1 MQTEHDSRLQEIK
14 EIFETCLEIPVK
26 DENADFLQLGGNSMT
41 ATKMLQRIKKKYQIK
56 IGFQDIFEHPSVAT
70 MTDYILYLLE
80 QKVELK
86 DENEKKDILQEVFE
100 LTPIQKAYLIGRK
113 AENNEISSHFYME
126 FTKEKYDLG
135 KLEKTWNELICAYPA
150 LRLVIDEK
158 TQTQKVLEQVPKYQI
173 PYQVFEEEETFEK
186 FRKKEEKQVL
196 SLNSWPIFEIAVSK
210 VKGKEIL
217 HVSFDNMV
225 LDGMSICNILDIWS
239 RKYADEVVNTKE
251 EKTFAEYVISSKER
265 KDEVSYKEEKN
276 LWEEQL
282 KKIPEKPEL
291 PTIGVEGEKQFYR
304 KEICIPKKQW
314 EMIKKYLHTYGLTES
329 SVLLSCYGEVLY
341 RWSKTNAFTIN
352 VTVNKRGFVDSA
364 YEKTIGEFTDVSL
377 ISFRYGEKKS
387 FVQKCQKIQK
397 QLHRSMNRK
406 EFDGVEAQ
414 RMWSSV
420 HESVFGTAFPIV
432 FTSMLGTAEHW
443 KMPGTYYYGLTQTP
457 QVWMDC
463 QVRMQGDD
471 LYLNWDIRKGIF
483 DDDIIEEQFESLT
496 NLLHCL
502 EEEKFWD
509 KQSISHCQVLREAK
523 TEMCKDETLLSDKSF
538 YEIFEES
545 CKAYPERPAVI
556 YGDEVLSYE
565 TLNNQVIALAKML
578 EGAKT
583 VGILLEKGK
592 NQIVSVLAASAVGA
606 SYVPIDIQNPKERIE
621 KIKEQADLDVII
633 SKDGIL
639 PLKKNGEKKR
649 VAMKEKGKRPAYM
662 IFTSGST
669 GTPKGVVISQR
680 AANNTIFDIN
690 RRYQVSECD
699 VAIAL
704 SNLSFDLSVYDL
716 FGMFAAGGAVLMP
729 EEDQIKDPTAWI
741 QAIYSYQLT
750 IWNSVPTFMEMLC
763 TYLELNDKD
772 LSERLA
778 SIRLILLSGDKV
790 ANELPEKIHKYMP
803 KAKIVCLGGATEAA
817 IWSNYF
823 EPEEICKEWP
833 SIPYGYALTNQQ
845 YYILNQDFC
854 ICPDGVEGELCI
866 AGEGLADEYLRDE
879 KMTEDKFPFVEEL
892 HKRIY
897 RTGDRGKMVDG
908 CIWFL
913 GREDTQIKRRGFR
926 IELGEIENAL
936 CSIPQIQN
944 AKVGFKEGKIIGFVR
959 KKDANIRQ
967 RDILKSLK
975 DKVPEY
981 YIPDAIHFTNQMP
994 LNQNGKIDMKQ
1005 LWNQYEEECGQ
1016 SEQRKYEATETE
1028 KQIRRIWRKVLN
1040 NANISSVETDFFKSG
1055 GDSIRAIE
1063 VVGKINQLYPMAHL
1077 EIKDIFYHVTMKD
1090 LAAFLD
1096 EKLAEQDLFE
1106 EGVI

>member
-1 MQTEHDSRLQEIK
+1 MQTESEVRLQEIK
-14 EIFETCLEIPVK
+14 EIFENCLEMPVEN
-26 DENADFLQLGGNSMT
+26 ENADFLLLGGNSMT
-41 ATKMLQRIKKKYQIK
+41 ATKIMQRIKKKYQIK
-56 IGFQDIFEHPSVAT
+56 IGFQDVFEHPSVAT
-70 MTDYILYLLE
+70 MTDYILFLLE
-80 QKVELK
+80 QNVELK
-86 DENEKKDILQEVFE
+86 DGSEFKDFSQEVFE
-100 LTPIQKAYLIGRK
+100 LMPIQKAYLIGRTT
-113 AENNEISSHFYME
+113 EDNEISSHFYME

-135 KLEKTWNELICAYPA
+135 KLEKAWNELILEYPA

-158 TQTQKVLEQVPKYQI
+158 TQTQKVLERVPEYQI
-173 PYQVFEEEETFEK
+173 SYQVFEDEAIFEE
-186 FRKKEEKQVL
+186 FRKKIEKQVL
-196 SLNSWPIFEIAVSK
+196 PVNRWPIFELAVSR
-210 VKGKEIL
+210 VKNKEIL
-217 HVSFDNMV
+217 HVSFDNMI
-225 LDGMSICNILDIWS
+225 LDGMSICSILDIWS
-239 RKYADEVVNTKE
+239 RKYAGEVVEAKE
-251 EKTFAEYVISSKER
+251 EKTFAEYVISSKAR
-265 KDEVSYKEEKN
+265 KDEVSYENEKN
-276 LWEEQL
+276 LWKAQVKE
-282 KKIPEKPEL
+282 IPEKPEL
-291 PTIGVEGEKQFYR
+291 PTRGGEGEKQFYR
-304 KEICIPKKQW
+304 KEICIQKNQW
-314 EMIKKYLHTYGLTES
+314 EMIKKHLRVYGLTES
-329 SVLLSCYGEVLY
+329 SVLLSCYGEILY

-352 VTVNKRGFVDSA
+352 VTVNKRGLVDNA
-364 YEKTIGEFTDVSL
+364 YEKTIGEFTDVAL
-377 ISFRYGEKKS
+377 ISFQFGKKET
-387 FVQKCQKIQK
+387 FVQKCKKIQK
-397 QLHRSMNRK
+397 QLHLSMNRK
-406 EFDGVEAQ
+406 AFEGVEAQ

-443 KMPGTYYYGLTQTP
+443 KMPGNYYYGLTQTP
-457 QVWMDC
+457 QVWLDC

-483 DDDIIEEQFESLT
+483 EDDVIEEQFESLS

-523 TEMCKDETLLSDKSF
+523 TDMCKDETLLSDKSF

-556 YGDEVLSYE
+556 YQDKVLSYE
-565 TLNNQVIALAKML
+565 ALNDQVIALAKML

-606 SYVPIDIQNPKERIE
+606 SYVPIDIHNPEERIE
-621 KIKEQADLDVII
+621 KIKEKADLEVII
-633 SKDGIL
+633 SKDGII
-639 PLKKNGEKKR
+639 PLKKNREKA
-649 VAMKEKGKRPAYM
+649 VMKEKGKPPAYM

-690 RRYQVSECD
+690 RRYQVSESD
-699 VAIAL
+699 VVIAL

-716 FGMFAAGGAVLMP
+716 FGMFAAGGAVLIP
-729 EEDQIKDPTAWI
+729 KEEQVKDPAAWV
-741 QAIYSYQLT
+741 QMIYSYQLT

-763 TYLELNDKD
+763 AYLELNSQD

-803 KAKIVCLGGATEAA
+803 EAKIVCLGGATEAA

-823 EPEEICKEWP
+823 EPEKICEEWS

-845 YYILNQDFC
+845 YYIVNQDFC

-866 AGEGLADEYLRDE
+866 AGEGLADGYMKDE

-892 HKRIY
+892 QKRIY
-897 RTGDRGKMVDG
+897 RTGDRGKMVNG

-944 AKVGFKEGKIIGFVR
+944 AKAGFKEGKIVGFVR
-959 KKDANIRQ
+959 TQDANVKEH
-967 RDILKSLK
+967 DILKSLK

-981 YIPDAIHFTNQMP
+981 YMPDAIHFISQMP

-1005 LWNQYEEECGQ
+1005 LWNQYEAECGRP
-1016 SEQRKYEATETE
+1016 EQKSHKATETE

-1040 NANISSVETDFFKSG
+1040 NTNIMSVETDFFKSG

-1063 VVGKINQLYPMAHL
+1063 VVGKINQLYPTAHL
-1077 EIKDIFYHVTMKD
+1077 EIKDIFYYATLKD

>member
-14 EIFETCLEIPVK
+14 EIFENCLEMPVK
-26 DENADFLQLGGNSMT
+26 DETADFLQLGGNSMT
-41 ATKMLQRIKKKYQIK
+41 ATKMLQRIKKKYQIQ
-56 IGFQDIFEHPSVAT
+56 IGFQDIFEHPSIAT
-70 MTDYILYLLE
+70 MADYITFLLE
-80 QKVELK
+80 QNVELK
-86 DENEKKDILQEVFE
+86 NGNEKNDFLQETFE
-100 LTPIQKAYLIGRK
+100 LTPIQKAYLIGRT

-126 FTKEKYDLG
+126 FTKEKYDLP
-135 KLEKTWNELICAYPA
+135 KLEKTWNELIRAYPA

-158 TQTQKVLEQVPKYQI
+158 TQTQKVLEQVPEYQI
-173 PYQVFEEEETFEK
+173 PYQVFEDEETFKE
-186 FRKKEEKQVL
+186 FRRKEEKQVL
-196 SLNSWPIFEIAVSK
+196 SVNRWPIFELAVSN

-217 HVSFDNMV
+217 HVSFDNMI
-225 LDGMSICNILDIWS
+225 LDGMSICCILDIWT

-251 EKTFAEYVISSKER
+251 KKTFAEYVISSKAR
-265 KDEVSYKEEKN
+265 KDEVSYEKEKN
-276 LWEEQL
+276 LWEAQL
-282 KKIPEKPEL
+282 KEIPEKPEL
-291 PTIGVEGEKQFYR
+291 PIRGVEGEKQFYR
-304 KEICIPKKQW
+304 KEICIPQKQW
-314 EMIKKYLHTYGLTES
+314 KKVKRYLNAYGLTES

-341 RWSKTNAFTIN
+341 RWSQTNAFSIN
-352 VTVNKRGFVDSA
+352 VTVNKRGLVDSD
-364 YEKTIGEFTDVSL
+364 YEKTIGEFTDVAL
-377 ISFRYGEKKS
+377 ISFRFGEKKS
-387 FVQKCQKIQK
+387 FIQKCHTIQK
-397 QLHRSMNRK
+397 QLHKSMNRK

-414 RMWSSV
+414 RMWSNG

-432 FTSMLGTAEHW
+432 FTSMLGTADHW

-463 QVRMQGDD
+463 QVRMQGED
-471 LYLNWDIRKGIF
+471 LYLNWDIQKGIF
-483 DDDIIEEQFESLT
+483 EDDIIEEQFESLK

-502 EEEKFWD
+502 EEETFWS

-523 TEMCKDETLLSDKSF
+523 TEVCKDEALISDKRF
-538 YEIFEES
+538 YEIFKES
-545 CKAYPERPAVI
+545 CKAYSERTAVI
-556 YGDEVLSYE
+556 YRDEVLSYE
-565 TLNNQVIALAKML
+565 ALDKKVIALAKRM

-592 NQIVSVLAASAVGA
+592 EQIVSVLAASAVGA
-606 SYVPIDIQNPKERIE
+606 SYVPIDIHNPQERITR
-621 KIKEQADLDVII
+621 IKEQADLDVLVT
-633 SKDGIL
+633 KDGIF
-639 PLKKNGEKKR
+639 PLKENIG
-649 VAMKEKGKRPAYM
+649 KETRNIEEKRPAYM

-669 GTPKGVVISQR
+669 GTPKGVSISQR

-690 RRYQVSECD
+690 RRYQVSESD
-699 VAIAL
+699 VTIAL

-716 FGMFAAGGAVLMP
+716 FGMFAAGGAVLIP
-729 EEDQIKDPTAWI
+729 EENQVKNPAAWI
-741 QAIYSYQLT
+741 QAVYSHQLT

-763 TYLELNDKD
+763 TYLELNDQD
-772 LSERLA
+772 LSEKLD

-823 EPEEICKEWP
+823 EPEEICEEWP

-854 ICPDGVEGELCI
+854 ICPAGVEGELCI
-866 AGEGLADEYLRDE
+866 SGEGLADEYLKDE

-892 HKRIY
+892 QKRIY
-897 RTGDRGKMVDG
+897 RTGDRGKMVKG

-913 GREDTQIKRRGFR
+913 GRKDTQIKRRGFR

-944 AKVGFKEGKIIGFVR
+944 AKAGFKNGKLIGFVI
-959 KKDANIRQ
+959 KQDANVGERE
-967 RDILKSLK
+967 ILKSLK

-981 YIPDAIHFTNQMP
+981 YMPDAIHFTIRMP
-994 LNQNGKIDMKQ
+994 LNPNGKIDMKQ
-1005 LWNQYEEECGQ
+1005 LWNQYEAESEQ
-1016 SEQRKYEATETE
+1016 LEQRKHEVTETE
-1028 KQIRRIWRKVLN
+1028 KQIRRIWREVLN
-1040 NANISSVETDFFKSG
+1040 NANISSVETDFFKCG

-1063 VVGKINQLYPMAHL
+1063 AMGKINQLYPTARL
-1077 EIKDIFYHVTMKD
+1077 EIKDIFYHATIKD
-1090 LAAFLD
+1090 LAVCLD